1 MPRLVRTLFSALG
14 IGTATTGSDLQT
26 VADRRRAPR
35 FQTDLALQW
44 PGGTGLVRDISTTGV
59 RFETGHPI
67 SPNEKMKFT
76 IVILDDEGRHSHYTL
91 CDSEIRWTAPS
102 RTEPHKLNV
111 GATLTTF
118 KSVSLPLA
126 A

>member
-1 MPRLVRTLFSALG
+1 MPRMVSTLFSALG
-14 IGTATTGSDLQT
+14 IGTSTTNPDLKT
-26 VADRRRAPR
+26 GADRRRAPR
-35 FQTDLALQW
+35 FQTELALRW

-59 RFETGHPI
+59 RFETSHPI

-76 IVILDDEGRHSHYTL
+76 IVIPDDEGRHSHYTL
-91 CDSEIRWTAPS
+91 CDSEIQWTAPS

-111 GATLTTF
+111 GASLTTF